1 MLEGNYSPSENS
13 ESRALVC
20 VEPELVAPHPHRV
33 THYESNFLTHL
44 IAMAEQVP
52 QMRERRRAEPA
63 EAAAA
68 YQSSLERF
76 SAQ

>member
-1 MLEGNYSPSENS
+1 MLEGNCSPS

-20 VEPELVAPHPHRV
+20 LEPESAAPHPHRV
-33 THYESNFLTHL
+33 VHRESTFLTHL

-68 YQSSLERF
+68 YQSSLDRF
-76 SAQ
+76 SA

>member
-1 MLEGNYSPSENS
+1 MLEGNCSPS

-20 VEPELVAPHPHRV
+20 LEPESVEPHAHRV
-33 THYESNFLTHL
+33 TRRDAPFVTNQ
-44 IAMAEQVP
+44 IAMAHHVP
-52 QMRERRRAEPA
+52 QVRERCRAEPA

>member
-1 MLEGNYSPSENS
+1 MPEGNCSPS

-20 VEPELVAPHPHRV
+20 LEPEFGAPHPHRIV
-33 THYESNFLTHL
+33 HCASNFLTHL

-52 QMRERRRAEPA
+52 QMRERCRAEPA
-63 EAAAA
+63 EAAAV
-68 YQSSLERF
+68 YQLSLERF

>member
-1 MLEGNYSPSENS
+1 MLEGNRSPS
-13 ESRALVC
+13 ESRALV
-20 VEPELVAPHPHRV
+20 VIEPDAALRRPHHRV
-33 THYESNFLTHL
+33 ARCNPVFVAHL
-44 IAMAEQVP
+44 IAMHTQVP
-52 QMRERRRAEPA
+52 QMREKRRAEPA

>member
-1 MLEGNYSPSENS
+1 VH
-13 ESRALVC
+13 R
-20 VEPELVAPHPHRV
+20 EPG
-33 THYESNFLTHL
+33 FLTHL

>member
-1 MLEGNYSPSENS
+1 MLEGNCSPS

-20 VEPELVAPHPHRV
+20 VEPESVAPHPHRV
-33 THYESNFLTHL
+33 VHREPAFLTHL